1 MIHIWPPWK
10 LLNFQDAPT
19 PSSIYVQTLFTL
31 LTLDVQFQTNPSS
44 PNDNQ
49 SIKRKHNPRI
59 NIICYQ
65 VLPSGRLS
73 FSAFVFSINSVILS
87 GFPLTSFHLVEASL
101 SAYSWLYTL
110 CVVVRKYHKM
120 YFIYNYSHFL
130 YSFCNQPVLFA

>member
-1 MIHIWPPWK
+1 MTHILPPWK
-10 LLNFQDAPT
+10 LFNFQDPPT
-19 PSSIYVQTLFTL
+19 PLSIYIQTFFIL

-44 PNDNQ
+44 PNENQ

-101 SAYSWLYTL
+101 SAYSWLYIL
-110 CVVVRKYHKM
+110 VCSCPKISQNVFY
-120 YFIYNYSHFL
+120 L
-130 YSFCNQPVLFA
+130 